1 MIFGKTKKL
10 LEQKEKELNSYLSNN
25 YKDEALRTFYEYEQ
39 LVVNLHNDGSIND
52 KDYDKLIPKLENI
65 RRKFK
70 NYHH

>member
-39 LVVNLHNDGSIND
+39 LVVNLHNDGSISD
-52 KDYDKLIPKLENI
+52 KDYDKLVPKLENI